1 MASGADGID
10 RSRRDERLV
19 LALALAGW
27 IISGIATPATAQMFS
42 DRPPPVPPALV
53 PETSAPALNLAPPSG
68 PASIASLNAPLAQ
81 PSIAAVPPVLAPQGA
96 TAPGQGMLSRAAFF
110 AKDLPVIANGLVCRG
125 S

>member
-27 IISGIATPATAQMFS
+27 IIFGIATPAMAQMFS

-53 PETSAPALNLAPPSG
+53 PETSAPAMNLAPPSG
-68 PASIASLNAPLAQ
+68 PATITTLNTPLTQ
-81 PSIAAVPPVLAPQGA
+81 PSMAAVPPASAPQGA
-96 TAPGQGMLSRAAFF
+96 AAPGQAML
-110 AKDLPVIANGLVCRG
+110 
-125 S
+125 